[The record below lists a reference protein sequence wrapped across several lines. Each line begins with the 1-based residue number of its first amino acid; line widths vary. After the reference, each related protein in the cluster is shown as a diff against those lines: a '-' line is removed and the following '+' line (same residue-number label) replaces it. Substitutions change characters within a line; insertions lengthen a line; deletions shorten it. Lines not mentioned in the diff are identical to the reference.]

1 MCMNFDKLVGGLVES
16 GDPGAYFRQEIEES
30 ISPITDR
37 VDRLEKKIDLLILTM
52 QNVEANLKKL
62 QPLYDFVVKL
72 PFFKK

>member
-1 MCMNFDKLVGGLVES
+1 MNLDRLVGGIAQS
-16 GDPGAYFRQEIEES
+16 GDPGAFIKQEIQEG

-52 QNVEANLKKL
+52 QSVDSNLKKL
-62 QPLYDFVVKL
+62 QPLYEFAIKL

>member
-1 MCMNFDKLVGGLVES
+1 MNFDNVVSSFSKSV
-16 GDPGAYFRQEIEES
+16 DPGAALRQELSEA

-52 QNVEANLKKL
+52 KGIDDSLRKL
-62 QPLYDFVVKL
+62 QPLYDFVIKL

>member
-1 MCMNFDKLVGGLVES
+1 MNLDKLIGSIAQS
-16 GDPGAYFRQEIEES
+16 GDPGAFIKQEIQEG

-52 QNVEANLKKL
+52 QSVDSNLKKL
-62 QPLYDFVVKL
+62 QPLYEFVVKL